1 MIACYALCT
10 KTKTKSMG
18 IRKLNKFIQE
28 KCAESITKRS
38 FFQMK
43 NKKLVIDAS
52 NMLYRLN
59 VDNELIPMLYQTI
72 ITFKYYNIVPLFV
85 FDGAPPDEKKE
96 KLIERRKMRVEA
108 AEQHATLMDDIETNN
123 IVMNDTLRGVIERL
137 ERTKTRLNMKLIH
150 QAKHLLKSC
159 GIPYIDAVNE
169 ADELCAYLVNSGVAW
184 ACVSEDMDLFAH
196 GCARVIRYFSVFQQ
210 NCVVYEMSGILS
222 KLKMNLADFRAMCVV
237 CSNDYEKDG
246 TTTIYDVWREGLST
260 NDLVVSNRDMFEKIV
275 DMFEIKDVGEKSEI
289 NASEFAIEYKEVNA
303 ELRRFVLEQ
312 SGFVFGQN

>member
-1 MIACYALCT
+1 
-10 KTKTKSMG
+10 MG
-18 IRKLNKFIQE
+18 IRKLNKFLQE

-38 FFQMK
+38 LFQMK

-72 ITFKYYNIVPLFV
+72 ITLKYYNIIPLFV

-96 KLIERRKMRVEA
+96 KLLERRKMRTEA
-108 AEQHATLMDDIETNN
+108 AEQHATLMDDIETKN
-123 IVMNDTLRGVIERL
+123 IVMNDTLRSVIERL
-137 ERTKTRLNMKLIH
+137 ERTKTRLNMKLIG

-169 ADELCAYLVNSGVAW
+169 ADELCAFLVNSGVAW

-196 GCARVIRYFSVFQQ
+196 GCARIIRYFSAYQQ

-260 NDLVVSNRDMFEKIV
+260 NDLTVNNRELFEKIV

>member
-1 MIACYALCT
+1 
-10 KTKTKSMG
+10 MG
-18 IRKLNKFIQE
+18 IRKLNKFLQE

-38 FFQMK
+38 LFQMK

-59 VDNELIPMLYQTI
+59 IDNELIPMLYQTI
-72 ITFKYYNIVPLFV
+72 ITLKYYNIIPLFV

-96 KLIERRKMRVEA
+96 KLLERRKMRTEA
-108 AEQHATLMDDIETNN
+108 AEQHATLMDDIETKN
-123 IVMNDTLRGVIERL
+123 IVMNDTLRSVIERL
-137 ERTKTRLNMKLIH
+137 ERTKTRLNMKLIC

-169 ADELCAYLVNSGVAW
+169 ADELCAFLVNSGVAW

-196 GCARVIRYFSVFQQ
+196 GCARIIRYFSAYQQ

-260 NDLVVSNRDMFEKIV
+260 NDLTVNNRELFEKIV

>member
-1 MIACYALCT
+1 
-10 KTKTKSMG
+10 MG
-18 IRKLNKFIQE
+18 IRKLNKFLQE
-28 KCAESITKRS
+28 KCKESITKRAL
-38 FFQMK
+38 FQMK

-137 ERTKTRLNMKLIH
+137 ERTKTRLNMKLIC

-159 GIPYIDAVNE
+159 GVPYIDAVNE
-169 ADELCAYLVNSGVAW
+169 ADELCAFLVNSGVAW

-196 GCARVIRYFSVFQQ
+196 GCARIIRYFSVYQQ

-246 TTTIYDVWREGLST
+246 TMTIYDIWREGLST
-260 NDLVVSNRDMFEKIV
+260 NDLVVNNRELFEKIV

-312 SGFVFGQN
+312 SGFVF

>member
-1 MIACYALCT
+1 
-10 KTKTKSMG
+10 MG
-18 IRKLNKFIQE
+18 IRKLNKFLQE

-38 FFQMK
+38 LFQMK

-72 ITFKYYNIVPLFV
+72 ITLKYYNIIPLFV

-96 KLIERRKMRVEA
+96 KLLERRKMRTEA
-108 AEQHATLMDDIETNN
+108 AEQHATLMDDIETKN
-123 IVMNDTLRGVIERL
+123 IVMNDTLRSVIERL
-137 ERTKTRLNMKLIH
+137 ERTKTRLNMKLIC

-169 ADELCAYLVNSGVAW
+169 ADELCAFLVNSGVAW

-196 GCARVIRYFSVFQQ
+196 GCARIIRYFSAYQQ

-260 NDLVVSNRDMFEKIV
+260 NDLTVNNRELFEKIV

>member
-1 MIACYALCT
+1 
-10 KTKTKSMG
+10 MG
-18 IRKLNKFIQE
+18 IRKLNKFLQE
-28 KCAESITKRS
+28 KCKESITKRAL
-38 FFQMK
+38 FQMK

-137 ERTKTRLNMKLIH
+137 ERTKTRLNMKLIY
-150 QAKHLLKSC
+150 QAKYLLKSC
-159 GIPYIDAVNE
+159 GVPYIDAVNE
-169 ADELCAYLVNSGVAW
+169 ADELCAFLVNSGVAW

-196 GCARVIRYFSVFQQ
+196 GCARIIRYFSVYQQ

-246 TTTIYDVWREGLST
+246 TMTIYDIWREGLST
-260 NDLVVSNRDMFEKIV
+260 NDLVVNNRELFEKIV

-312 SGFVFGQN
+312 SGFVF